1 DLLRAQITFVATHG
15 SDAPPLLLEAARRL
29 STFDPSLARDTY
41 LDALSAALFAGR
53 LARPDGTALDIAQAA
68 RAAPAP
74 AHEARAPD
82 LLLDALTTLLSGS
95 YEAAVPRLRS
105 AAGAFGTDRSATE
118 QMRWMWLATIASV
131 QLWDD
136 AAWETLSERHIRVA

>member
-1 DLLRAQITFVATHG
+1 ARRAERALAAAQTKFRAGALDEARDLLARTDTATLTDLELARADLLRAQITFVATHG

-53 LARPDGTALDIAQAA
+53 LARPDGTALDIAQAS

-74 AHEARAPD
+74 AHQARAPD
-82 LLLDALTTLLSGS
+82 LLLDALTTLL
-95 YEAAVPRLRS
+95 
-105 AAGAFGTDRSATE
+105 
-118 QMRWMWLATIASV
+118 
-131 QLWDD
+131 
-136 AAWETLSERHIRVA
+136 